1 MRTAIMTV
9 AAFLGLTA
17 CADTQAP
24 LNAGFGD
31 AYHHNMAVQVIDPNP
46 ANAGSGA
53 PDLEG
58 ERARIAIDRYRGAA
72 TLIPEETTTSDVGQE

>member
-1 MRTAIMTV
+1 MRTAI
-9 AAFLGLTA
+9 FLMAGFFGLAA

-24 LNAGFGD
+24 MNTGFGD

-53 PDLEG
+53 PALEG
-58 ERARIAIDRYRGAA
+58 ERARVAIDRYRGAT
-72 TLIPEETTTSDVGQE
+72 TLKPVTTTTSDVQ